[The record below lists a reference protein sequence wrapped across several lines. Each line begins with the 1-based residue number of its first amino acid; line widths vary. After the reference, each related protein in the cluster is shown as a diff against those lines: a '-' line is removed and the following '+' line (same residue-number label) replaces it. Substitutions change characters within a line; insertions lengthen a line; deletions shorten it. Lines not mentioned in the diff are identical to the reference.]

1 MKNILT
7 SVICIALSLGVLHA
21 QSNNNT
27 GDNTGL
33 INLSAYVPEQI
44 EAIPEISSANLQ
56 NKLNQIIV
64 ANGFGDELNQR
75 FVLAA
80 NIQVLT
86 KDITPTAPPMHAVT
100 LEVNLYIGDGITG
113 TLFSQT
119 AVTIKGVGETQTKAY
134 LNAFK
139 NFSVKNPAYQ
149 TFLEA
154 GKKKIIA
161 YYNSH
166 CEAIFKDAQVQ
177 SAAGNYEAAIS
188 ILSTVPF
195 ASTDCYNKANT
206 LILQAYKS
214 MIDRDCK
221 AKLAQAKGI
230 WVAGLNGDAAVR
242 AAAEIGSILSTISAD
257 AACFGEVNAFFNQVG
272 NRIREIDAR
281 EWNYILQDQKLEG
294 ERIRAARDVGV
305 AFGQGQ
311 QPTTYNVRWW

>member
-7 SVICIALSLGVLHA
+7 VVICIALNLGVLHA
-21 QSNNNT
+21 QNN
-27 GDNTGL
+27 DNTGL
-33 INLSAYVPEQI
+33 ISLTAYVPEQI

-64 ANGFGDELNQR
+64 ANGFGEEANQR
-75 FVLAA
+75 FIVAA

-100 LEVNLYIGDGITG
+100 LEVNLYMGDGITG

-134 LNAFK
+134 LNAFR
-139 NFSVKNPAYQ
+139 NFSVKAPSYQ

-166 CEAIFKDAQVQ
+166 CEAIFRDAQVQ

-188 ILSTVPF
+188 ILSTIPY

-206 LILQAYKS
+206 HILQAYKS
-214 MIDRDCK
+214 MIDRDCR

-242 AAAEIGSILSTISAD
+242 AAAEIGNILTTISAD
-257 AACFGEVNAFFNQVG
+257 ASCFGEVNSFFDQVG
-272 NRIREIDAR
+272 KRVREIDAR

-294 ERIRAARDVGV
+294 ERIKAARDVGV